1 MVNFSIPYTGSSGH
15 IIGSTLLA
23 ILLGP
28 NLAFLSI
35 SLILTIQ
42 ALFFNDGGLLV
53 LGCNIFNMGV
63 LACFVIYPFIYK
75 PLKERKMELLGA
87 FLASI
92 CALELGSIGVLAEAY
107 LSNSTVDILNFASF
121 MLFIHFAVGIFE
133 GLFTSLMVFLVQ
145 KFGLSNKIKA
155 SIFSLTLILSLIISN
170 YASMKPDGLEW
181 SLIKISDSFIEQ
193 TNGIIYNLSETI
205 QAKTAILLNLPD
217 ILANLSGIILITLFA
232 FLLSKILNLKTFNK
246 PSFPCLASRIPYNEL
261 IDKEKILMADRAE
274 NILYK
279 MGFFQYRV
287 RIIGKTAKI
296 EILPNDFQKLIN
308 KKDEILK
315 SFFDIGFKD
324 VLLDLKGYRQ
334 GSLNEGI
341 IN

>member
-1 MVNFSIPYTGSSGH
+1 
-15 IIGSTLLA
+15 
-23 ILLGP
+23 
-28 NLAFLSI
+28 
-35 SLILTIQ
+35 
-42 ALFFNDGGLLV
+42 
-53 LGCNIFNMGV
+53 
-63 LACFVIYPFIYK
+63 
-75 PLKERKMELLGA
+75 
-87 FLASI
+87 
-92 CALELGSIGVLAEAY
+92 
-107 LSNSTVDILNFASF
+107 
-121 MLFIHFAVGIFE
+121 
-133 GLFTSLMVFLVQ
+133 
-145 KFGLSNKIKA
+145 
-155 SIFSLTLILSLIISN
+155 
-170 YASMKPDGLEW
+170 MKPDGLEW

-246 PSFPCLASRIPYNEL
+246 PSFPCLASRIPYNEP
-261 IDKEKILMADRAE
+261 INKEKILMVDMAE

-287 RIIGKTAKI
+287 RILGKTAKI

>member
-35 SLILTIQ
+35 SLILTVQ

-92 CALELGSIGVLAEAY
+92 CALELGSIGVIAEAY
-107 LSNSTVDILNFASF
+107 LSNSTVNILNFASF
-121 MLFIHFAVGIFE
+121 MFIA
-133 GLFTSLMVFLVQ
+133 
-145 KFGLSNKIKA
+145 
-155 SIFSLTLILSLIISN
+155 
-170 YASMKPDGLEW
+170 
-181 SLIKISDSFIEQ
+181 Q

-274 NILYK
+274 NILYE

-296 EILPNDFQKLIN
+296 EILPNDFQNLIN

>member
-1 MVNFSIPYTGSSGH
+1 MP
-15 IIGSTLLA
+15 
-23 ILLGP
+23 
-28 NLAFLSI
+28 
-35 SLILTIQ
+35 
-42 ALFFNDGGLLV
+42 
-53 LGCNIFNMGV
+53 
-63 LACFVIYPFIYK
+63 
-75 PLKERKMELLGA
+75 
-87 FLASI
+87 
-92 CALELGSIGVLAEAY
+92 
-107 LSNSTVDILNFASF
+107 
-121 MLFIHFAVGIFE
+121 
-133 GLFTSLMVFLVQ
+133 
-145 KFGLSNKIKA
+145 
-155 SIFSLTLILSLIISN
+155 

-274 NILYK
+274 NILYE